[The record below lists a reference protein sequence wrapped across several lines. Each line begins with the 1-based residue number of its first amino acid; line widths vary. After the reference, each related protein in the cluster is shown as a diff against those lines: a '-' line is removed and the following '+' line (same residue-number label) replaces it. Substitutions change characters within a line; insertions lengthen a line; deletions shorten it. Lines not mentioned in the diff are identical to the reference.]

1 MKDRREDNLT
11 KCCNTVFIPAFFDY
25 KCPECGKEVK
35 MSKEEKAEAE
45 YIKHVT
51 TNFVKRLNEHD

>member
-1 MKDRREDNLT
+1 MT

-25 KCPECGKEVK
+25 KCPECGKEVE

-45 YIKHVT
+45 QIKDASIE
-51 TNFVKRLNEHD
+51 FCKRLNEHE